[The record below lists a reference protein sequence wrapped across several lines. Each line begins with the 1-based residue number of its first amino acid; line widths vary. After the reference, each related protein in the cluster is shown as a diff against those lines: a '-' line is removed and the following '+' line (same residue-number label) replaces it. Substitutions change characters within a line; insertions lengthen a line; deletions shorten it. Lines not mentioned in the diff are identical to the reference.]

1 MPATYILRC
10 GDGSFHVGSTRD
22 LARRMEQHHSSMG
35 GDYTRKRQPVE
46 LVWFHEFDRID
57 EAYALEKRVPG
68 VVACEAAGAH
78 RGAVGG
84 VARVQFSGA
93 GSDVGRVSRRVR
105 LRRALLNPLTRFRD
119 ASA

>member
-57 EAYALEKRVPG
+57 EAYALEKRVQGWSLAKRLALIEGRLEALPG
-68 VVACEAAGAH
+68 FSS
-78 RGAVGG
+78 R
-84 VARVQFSGA
+84 ARVRTSG
-93 GSDVGRVSRRVR
+93 G
-105 LRRALLNPLTRFRD
+105 FRD